1 MIVPLLLA
9 FLSVFHGADSLVDT
23 SKFLIYNQ
31 DHKVCVNA
39 LSSSYVT
46 TDTCNHENEGQIFR
60 WISSHQLMS
69 ISLKLCLGVSSKVDW
84 TPVTLYPCD
93 TDSSLQK
100 WECRN
105 DTLFAIQGA
114 DLFFNYGNKNEKR
127 IMLYKGSGLW
137 SRWKVYGT
145 QDDLCSRGYE
155 DTFTLKGNSNGAPC
169 VFPFQYGSN
178 WYAECT
184 NLARSDGFLWCST
197 TRSYNTDKKYGFCP
211 VKSDATEQLWKK
223 DPMTSIQYQIN
234 SEAALSWYQ
243 ASKSCQQQSA
253 HLLSI
258 TELHEQTYLA
268 GLTSSLTTELWFG
281 LNSLDF
287 NSGWQWSNGYP
298 FRYLNWAPG
307 SPSPE
312 PGKTCGTFNPG
323 KGGKWESLE
332 CEKKLGYIC
341 KRGNSTLNNFIIPSE
356 SNVPF
361 KCPEGWI
368 SYGGHCYKINRETAL
383 WNDALTLCRKEGGDL
398 ASIHNVEEYSF
409 IFAQLGYRPTD
420 ELWIGLNDLKVQMCF
435 EWTDGT
441 PVTYTKWLPGEPTH
455 ATNRQEDCV
464 VMKGKD
470 GYWADQQCDV
480 KLGFICKRKPLKE
493 APEEQ
498 DKIEEGCQRGWKRHG
513 FYCYMIGNVFS
524 TFAEANHTCIK
535 EGAYLTSVE
544 DRYEQAYLT
553 SLVGLRPETYF
564 WIGLSDIQEKGTF
577 IWTNGEPIKF
587 THWNSEMP
595 GRKPGCVAMTT
606 GISGG
611 LWDLLKC
618 EKKAK
623 FLCKRFADGVTPPP
637 PLTTTPP
644 PKCPEYWGPSDE
656 RSLCFKAF
664 VTADNLKSWVDAR
677 TFCTEIGGELASLI
691 SSKEE
696 RSLQRYL
703 ASSGY
708 SNQRYWIGLNY
719 LSPTEGFAWSDGSPL
734 GYVNWAYG
742 EPNNYN
748 GIEHCGELNA
758 NVGMRWNDMHCE
770 DLFYWICQIRKGE
783 QPKPEP
789 TNRPLP
795 KYVFTSDGWV
805 INEDKQ
811 YYFGTDNA
819 PMEKARE
826 FCKKNFGDLA
836 VIENNSERK
845 FLLQY
850 ISQNKTVDSYF
861 IGLQLSLDKV
871 AKWMDGTPVQ
881 YLAWAPHEPNF
892 ANNDENCVV
901 MYRRTGLWNDI
912 NCGYPS
918 PFICERHKNM
928 VNTTAAPT
936 APSVPGGCPQSWL
949 RFENKCYKI
958 FGFQADDQKS
968 WSAAR
973 SECQGPDIG
982 GNLATISNK
991 RLQAFLVFHLNKFP
1005 TEVWIGLNDIN
1016 HEHMYLWTDGTGV
1029 HYTNWAKSYPSSSY
1043 DGSMEDCVAV
1053 NNKPLKEAGT
1063 WRHFRCSIKKGYICQ
1078 TNTNS
1083 KYSIPST
1090 TPVPHIYYSN
1100 STYFFIETK
1109 MTWKEAQQRCGVQK
1123 EDSSLASILD
1133 PFSHSLLWLQVL
1145 KYKSPVWIGLNSN
1158 VTDGQYT
1165 WIDRYRM
1172 KYTNW
1177 GTGEPKQNFGCV
1189 YIDLDGAWKTGS
1201 CDEKYFPL
1209 CKHSVLKAPTEPPQQ
1224 PGKCPE
1230 SEEKPWL
1237 PFRGHCYHFE
1247 ASARKNWPRA
1257 SLACLQLDANL
1268 VSIVDAAESRFL
1280 AENIEALE
1288 TKTRTFWTGMYKNLN
1303 GNWLWLDNTVVDFVN
1318 WNTGEPSPQINEECV
1333 EMYTT
1338 SGNWNNAYCSGYAG
1352 YICKK
1357 PKVFDSVPTEKIP
1370 EQKESRKEENK
1381 PSSSNSKATAV
1392 VVIVILIVAGAAL
1405 AGYYF
1410 YKKRNQ
1416 HLVTEENFENSLY
1429 FNSNSAPGTSD
1440 TKDLVLNM
1448 EQNEHGAI

>member
-1 MIVPLLLA
+1 ILL
-9 FLSVFHGADSLVDT
+9 FLTNFFDIFCIYFTFLVFSHFCTDT

-656 RSLCFKAF
+656 RSLCFKALIYKIICMF
-664 VTADNLKSWVDAR
+664 T
-677 TFCTEIGGELASLI
+677 LAL
-691 SSKEE
+691 
-696 RSLQRYL
+696 LV
-703 ASSGY
+703 
-708 SNQRYWIGLNY
+708 NQRYWIGLNY

-795 KYVFTSDGWV
+795 SEFLLLEYDGWV

-850 ISQNKTVDSYF
+850 VSYF

-901 MYRRTGLWNDI
+901 MYRRT
-912 NCGYPS
+912 
-918 PFICERHKNM
+918 
-928 VNTTAAPT
+928 
-936 APSVPGGCPQSWL
+936 
-949 RFENKCYKI
+949 
-958 FGFQADDQKS
+958 
-968 WSAAR
+968 
-973 SECQGPDIG
+973 
-982 GNLATISNK
+982 
-991 RLQAFLVFHLNKFP
+991 
-1005 TEVWIGLNDIN
+1005 VWIGLNDIN

-1029 HYTNWAKSYPSSSY
+1029 HYTNWNRRI
-1043 DGSMEDCVAV
+1043 DHLMF
-1053 NNKPLKEAGT
+1053 AGT

-1268 VSIVDAAESRFL
+1268 VSIVDATESRFL

-1357 PKVFDSVPTEKIP
+1357 PK
-1370 EQKESRKEENK
+1370 ESRKEENK

>member
-1 MIVPLLLA
+1 PHSSCFKFCLPITHA
-9 FLSVFHGADSLVDT
+9 SLF

-211 VKSDATEQLWKK
+211 LWKK

-656 RSLCFKAF
+656 RSLCFK
-664 VTADNLKSWVDAR
+664 VWHLIYTWGYTALNKY
-677 TFCTEIGGELASLI
+677 I
-691 SSKEE
+691 SSF
-696 RSLQRYL
+696 LFIY
-703 ASSGY
+703 Y
-708 SNQRYWIGLNY
+708 NQRYWIGLNY
-719 LSPTEGFAWSDGSPL
+719 LSPTEGFAWSDGSPVSYL
-734 GYVNWAYG
+734 LVFSIFCFHLLDV
-742 EPNNYN
+742 E
-748 GIEHCGELNA
+748 
-758 NVGMRWNDMHCE
+758 
-770 DLFYWICQIRKGE
+770 
-783 QPKPEP
+783 
-789 TNRPLP
+789 
-795 KYVFTSDGWV
+795 YVFTSDGWV

-850 ISQNKTVDSYF
+850 NKTVDSYF

-918 PFICERHKNM
+918 PLI
-928 VNTTAAPT
+928 
-936 APSVPGGCPQSWL
+936 L
-949 RFENKCYKI
+949 
-958 FGFQADDQKS
+958 
-968 WSAAR
+968 
-973 SECQGPDIG
+973 
-982 GNLATISNK
+982 
-991 RLQAFLVFHLNKFP
+991 
-1005 TEVWIGLNDIN
+1005 WIGLNDIN

-1078 TNTNS
+1078 TNTS
-1083 KYSIPST
+1083 EFFL
-1090 TPVPHIYYSN
+1090 PHIYYSN

-1268 VSIVDAAESRFL
+1268 VSIVDATESRFL

-1357 PKVFDSVPTEKIP
+1357 PKGKWCEIPVLLEKIG
-1370 EQKESRKEENK
+1370 EG
-1381 PSSSNSKATAV
+1381 
-1392 VVIVILIVAGAAL
+1392 ILFI
-1405 AGYYF
+1405 
-1410 YKKRNQ
+1410 
-1416 HLVTEENFENSLY
+1416 LY
-1429 FNSNSAPGTSD
+1429 GT
-1440 TKDLVLNM
+1440 
-1448 EQNEHGAI
+1448 QG